1 MNSRERW
8 TVYPLLFL
16 AIGLALRA
24 VAVPPDKLSVSV
36 VEAGRIVC
44 GEIVI
49 AAEDDTK
56 LVHVGRVKG
65 GGGGR
70 IEVNDGTGIVAEP
83 PRKLRETRDPSKT
96 EIHPERLELPTLGS
110 EDRCSIQLSYGCLT
124 PIVTVLLIGQ
134 PDGGETRW
142 RPGCPGAGVVYL

>member
-70 IEVNDGTGIVAEP
+70 MGGVEG
-83 PRKLRETRDPSKT
+83 
-96 EIHPERLELPTLGS
+96 
-110 EDRCSIQLSYGCLT
+110 
-124 PIVTVLLIGQ
+124 
-134 PDGGETRW
+134 GGE
-142 RPGCPGAGVVYL
+142 GEGARQWGKKNLIVLARAYADGVA